1 MSSKVGMEDFTA
13 TRPSAVIVLDL
24 ESEADVLGRVSGR
37 RVNMATG
44 KIYHQEFRPP
54 PAGDSGDEDGGVT
67 VDALPGDGIPGA
79 VTARLES
86 YRRKCDDVV
95 RSFASTEGGGG
106 GGGAAGADGEQK
118 QGQYG
123 DGGAGGGDGV
133 FQWDAGGGGAGGEGN
148 GGGSGRR
155 VPQEGVIQFIRSQEG
170 GAFGRVSVL
179 DANEA

>member
-24 ESEADVLGRVSGR
+24 ESEADVLARVSGR
-37 RVNMATG
+37 RVDMATG
-44 KIYHQEFRPP
+44 KNTTISTSKRTIPMFTKSTSKGKGEIYHQEFRPP
-54 PAGDSGDEDGGVT
+54 PAGDFGDEDGGVT

-95 RSFASTEGGGG
+95 RSFASTEGGRG
-106 GGGAAGADGEQK
+106 GGGAARADGEQK

-133 FQWDAGGGGAGGEGN
+133 FQWDAGASTALTG
-148 GGGSGRR
+148 
-155 VPQEGVIQFIRSQEG
+155 
-170 GAFGRVSVL
+170 
-179 DANEA
+179 